1 VFQPFFFLHS
11 VLSDLEKKEGQNRC
25 STFVRLN
32 SMAYVTGSYPKA
44 LLKLWDDFADERGE
58 LIM

>member
-1 VFQPFFFLHS
+1 VFQPFFFPHS
-11 VLSDLEKKEGQNRC
+11 VLSDLEKEGQNRC